1 MQLSLVGTHGS
12 RTVRAGFPGFACSAR
27 AVLMVI
33 AMSASPQRRRSMPI
47 STAISAASASPV
59 AAPSGRSA
67 STGRHWTG
75 SEKLLRYWIQ
85 SQTTRRVDRS
95 TAVDVRA
102 SKSGPSAAG
111 TFSGPPPRS
120 FATGRMSMRTT
131 TPRARCVCAPG
142 ASVPPRGDRP
152 RGGWFRA
159 GRPRGGWPRGGWPRG
174 GWFRRIPAPDSR
186 VIEDLRDSLLEARC
200 HDVDSADSR
209 DLEYLPG
216 DLRADPQSLV
226 GDPTGRHAA
235 QSARDFVG
243 DMHTGHD
250 GAHMLQGPQR
260 ADRPHAGQNS
270 AAPVQPQVADLG
282 HPPRESGD
290 IEDELRLHELR
301 ARGHFLAEAGGAE
314 TGRRGGWVLHGANE
328 PSRRR
333 VQLPAG
339 QQPAFITH
347 RPSRPHK
354 LNAVL

>member
-47 STAISAASASPV
+47 SKAISAARASPV
-59 AAPSGRSA
+59 AGPSGRSA
-67 STGRHWTG
+67 SIGRHWTG

-131 TPRARCVCAPG
+131 TPRARCACAPG

-152 RGGWFRA
+152 RGGWFRGGGWFRA
-159 GRPRGGWPRGGWPRG
+159 GRLRG

-186 VIEDLRDSLLEARC
+186 AVE
-200 HDVDSADSR
+200 DSA
-209 DLEYLPG
+209 
-216 DLRADPQSLV
+216 V
-226 GDPTGRHAA
+226 
-235 QSARDFVG
+235 
-243 DMHTGHD
+243 
-250 GAHMLQGPQR
+250 
-260 ADRPHAGQNS
+260 
-270 AAPVQPQVADLG
+270 PVQPQVADLG
-282 HPPRESGD
+282 HPLRESGD

-301 ARGHFLAEAGGAE
+301 ARGHFLAEPGGAE
-314 TGRRGGWVLHGANE
+314 TGRRGGWVLHGAYQ
-328 PSRRR
+328 PPRRR

-347 RPSRPHK
+347 RPSRPHE
-354 LNAVL
+354 LNAVDIEHWLGFGVVAESRVIAGHQQYVGDPQGGRRQQVGLKRDAVAVAAGELHDRLDARSEREQAAGPA